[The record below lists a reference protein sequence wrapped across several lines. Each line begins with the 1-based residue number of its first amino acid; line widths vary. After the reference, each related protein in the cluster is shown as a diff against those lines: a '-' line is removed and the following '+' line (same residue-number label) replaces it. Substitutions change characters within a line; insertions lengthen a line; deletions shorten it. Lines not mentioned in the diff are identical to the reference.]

1 MQSVSARDKLIDLLP
16 ELEELQVL
24 DQVLGFSVLCLELL
38 AERKNCQLR
47 ANVGGGRVGSFT
59 KLVKVDVK
67 LEHFR

>member
-1 MQSVSARDKLIDLLP
+1 MTLSARAKLIELLP

-24 DQVLGFSVLCLELL
+24 DQVLGFSMLCLELL

-47 ANVGGGRVGSFT
+47 ANVGGGRGGSFN

-67 LEHFR
+67 LEHFLR